1 MNKIVVWSGLI
12 SLLFMGFPEEALA
25 KKKYR
30 YIKRQHGVIL
40 NLDSSL
46 LNFSGGIIPG
56 EASFHG
62 SYHYNYKGRIEV
74 GPYLKVKMNLPTAV
88 HFLRVGLD
96 TEYNFIKNRG
106 KRKMI
111 PATGF
116 RIGFKRADLQSSLET
131 GFYGSLKY
139 FVAKRTSIIGTLE
152 WMATVIPLPT
162 SLIRLEHGFNLNI
175 GFAYYFDF
183 Y

>member
-1 MNKIVVWSGLI
+1 MKKIVILSGLI
-12 SLLFMGFPEEALA
+12 SLLFMSFPEDALA

-40 NLDSSL
+40 NLDSTPL
-46 LNFSGGIIPG
+46 LNFAGFSSG

-62 SYHYNYKGRIEV
+62 AYTYNYKGRIEF
-74 GPYLKVKMNLPTAV
+74 GSYLKTRLNLPASIHT
-88 HFLRVGLD
+88 LRVGLL

-111 PATGF
+111 PSAGLKL
-116 RIGFKRADLQSSLET
+116 GFKREGLGPSLET
-131 GFYGSLKY
+131 GLYGSLKY
-139 FVAKRTSIIGTLE
+139 FVAKRTSIIGSLE
-152 WMATVIPLPT
+152 YMASVFPLP
-162 SLIRLEHGFNLNI
+162 SLQTLEHGLNLNV